1 MLSKIDVTTCQN
13 TQRITSWYR
22 TKTVT
27 VNLHGANH
35 TTSSD
40 VVEMSSQWSF
50 ATLPSV
56 VFLSEWTKFVI
67 LTTSVF
73 NILKGLISALGVK
86 PWGFS
91 FCREVFLFAVSL
103 FLFAMRFFFLPRG
116 FSFCRESFSFCHEI
130 FLFAVRFFFL
140 PRGFS
145 FGRDNFFCAVRFFF
159 LPWGFSFCREVFL
172 FAVRFSFLPWG

>member
-103 FLFAMRFFFLPRG
+103 FLFAMRFFFLPWG
-116 FSFCRESFSFCHEI
+116 FSFCREVFLLAVTI
-130 FLFAVRFFFL
+130 FFV
-140 PRGFS
+140 
-145 FGRDNFFCAVRFFF
+145 
-159 LPWGFSFCREVFL
+159 PWGFSFCREVFL
-172 FAVRFSFLPWG
+172 FAVRFFFLPWGFPFCREVNSFAVTVVGHRKNLT